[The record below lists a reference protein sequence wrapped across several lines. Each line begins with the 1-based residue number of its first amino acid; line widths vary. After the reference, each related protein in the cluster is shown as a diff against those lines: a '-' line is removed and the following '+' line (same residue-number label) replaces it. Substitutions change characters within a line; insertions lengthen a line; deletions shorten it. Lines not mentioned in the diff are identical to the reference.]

1 MTVAQLVN
9 VLYSVVD
16 RVYIGHLPHTST
28 EALTGIG
35 LALPVITMIT
45 AFSNLFG
52 MGGAPLCSIAR
63 ERATENGQRRSWEI
77 SFTMLLLS
85 GAALMAVCYLTMKPM
100 LFLFGASVQTYPYAK
115 GYLSVYLLGTLFVMI
130 SLGMNNFI
138 NAQGFGVMGML
149 TVSIGAVLNLILDPV
164 FTFHIWPGNP
174 GRRCGYRYLSDD
186 FRPLG
191 LKISYRQKRH

>member
-1 MTVAQLVN
+1 METRNDFSKGSVVKNIWSLAVPMTVAQLVN

-52 MGGAPLCSIAR
+52 MGGEHRFVRLPG

-77 SFTMLLLS
+77 LLPCCS
-85 GAALMAVCYLTMKPM
+85 CRV
-100 LFLFGASVQTYPYAK
+100 
-115 GYLSVYLLGTLFVMI
+115 
-130 SLGMNNFI
+130 
-138 NAQGFGVMGML
+138 
-149 TVSIGAVLNLILDPV
+149 
-164 FTFHIWPGNP
+164 
-174 GRRCGYRYLSDD
+174 
-186 FRPLG
+186 
-191 LKISYRQKRH
+191 RH

>member
-1 MTVAQLVN
+1 METRNDFSKGSVVKNIWSLAVPMTVAQLVN

-63 ERATENGQRRSWEI
+63 GAGDGEI
-77 SFTMLLLS
+77 LLPCCS
-85 GAALMAVCYLTMKPM
+85 CRV
-100 LFLFGASVQTYPYAK
+100 
-115 GYLSVYLLGTLFVMI
+115 
-130 SLGMNNFI
+130 
-138 NAQGFGVMGML
+138 
-149 TVSIGAVLNLILDPV
+149 
-164 FTFHIWPGNP
+164 
-174 GRRCGYRYLSDD
+174 
-186 FRPLG
+186 
-191 LKISYRQKRH
+191 RH